1 MRCDL
6 LVAGAGPAGAAAA
19 LAAARR
25 GLKVLLLDAP
35 RTGAWPGES
44 LPPGMAGLVDA
55 AFGAG
60 LLDEDR
66 HLIAYGT
73 RSSWGSDDLVETDF
87 LANPLGGGWLLDRAR
102 FDADARARAEAAGAT
117 RVAGRLEGIAAAPD
131 GWDIT
136 LKDGGRIA
144 ARFLLDA
151 TGRAAAVARRLGTG
165 RDALDRQVAL
175 VATLADADPYRG
187 TSVEA
192 VADGWWYT
200 TPLPG
205 SRRVLAFLTD
215 ADLLEDGA
223 AGWARRL
230 SATRHMRRLVG
241 AVAPAVP
248 RTAPAETA
256 AERTLHGPRWC
267 AAGDAAMTF
276 DPLSSQ
282 GISAAILMGARA
294 GALAAEALAGAA
306 AAFAG
311 WDEDYRTLQGETADL
326 GRHYA
331 LMETRWRDAPFWAR
345 RRDARGSGPAREKA
359 PQQGF

>member
-6 LVAGAGPAGAAAA
+6 LIAGAGPAGAAAA
-19 LAAARR
+19 IAAAVR
-25 GLKVLLLDAP
+25 GLRVVLLHDP
-35 RTGAWPGES
+35 RATAWPGES

-55 AFGAG
+55 AFGPG

-66 HLIAYGT
+66 HLVAYGT
-73 RSSWGSDDLVETDF
+73 RAAWGSGDLVETDF

-102 FDADARARAEAAGAT
+102 FDADARARAAAAGAAI
-117 RVAGRLEGIAAAPD
+117 VEGRLEAIAAASD

-136 LKDGGRIA
+136 LRDSRRIA
-144 ARFLLDA
+144 ARFILDA

-165 RDALDRQVAL
+165 REASDRQVAL
-175 VATLADADPYRG
+175 VATLDDADPYRG

-205 SRRVLAFLTD
+205 GRRVLAFLTD
-215 ADLLEDGA
+215 AGLLGDGT

-230 SATRHMRRLVG
+230 EMTQHMRRIAG
-241 AVAPAVP
+241 AAAGAAP
-248 RTAPAETA
+248 RTCPAETA
-256 AERTLHGPRWC
+256 AERTLHGSRWC

-282 GISAAILMGARA
+282 GITAAILMGARA
-294 GALAAEALAGAA
+294 GAAVVEALAGETS
-306 AAFAG
+306 AFDDWA
-311 WDEDYRTLQGETADL
+311 EDYRTLQGETADL

-331 LMETRWRDAPFWAR
+331 VLETRWRDAPFWAR
-345 RRDARGSGPAREKA
+345 RRMAGA
-359 PQQGF
+359 

>member
-1 MRCDL
+1 MSCDL

-19 LAAARR
+19 IAAAGR
-25 GLKVLLLDAP
+25 GLRVMLLHDA
-35 RTGAWPGES
+35 RGSAWPGES

-55 AFGAG
+55 AFGPG
-60 LLDEDR
+60 LLDEAR

-73 RSSWGSDDLVETDF
+73 RSCWGSDDLIETDF

-117 RVAGRLEGIAAAPD
+117 LVTGRLEGIASMPD
-131 GWDIT
+131 GWEVT
-136 LKDGGRIA
+136 LRDGRRLA
-144 ARFLLDA
+144 ARFVLDA
-151 TGRAAAVARRLGTG
+151 TGRAAAVARHVGSG
-165 RDALDRQVAL
+165 REAFDRQVAL
-175 VATLADADPYRG
+175 VATLDDADPYRG

-205 SRRVLAFLTD
+205 GRRVLAFLTD
-215 ADLLEDGA
+215 ADLLGDGV

-230 SATRHMRRLVG
+230 EPTIHVRRLVG
-241 AVAPAVP
+241 EGAGAVVP
-248 RTAPAETA
+248 RTSPAETA
-256 AERTLHGPRWC
+256 AGRSLHGPRWC

-294 GALAAEALAGAA
+294 GGLVAAALAGEG
-306 AAFAG
+306 AAFAA
-311 WDEDYRTLQGETADL
+311 WAEDYRTLQGETADL

-331 LMETRWRDAPFWAR
+331 LMETRWRDAPFWSR
-345 RRDARGSGPAREKA
+345 RRSAGPL
-359 PQQGF
+359 

>member
-1 MRCDL
+1 MTLLPGMICDL
-6 LVAGAGPAGAAAA
+6 LVAGAGPAGSAAAI
-19 LAAARR
+19 AAAGR
-25 GLKVLLLDAP
+25 GLRVVLLHDA
-35 RTGAWPGES
+35 RSQVWPGES

-55 AFGAG
+55 AFGPG

-66 HLIAYGT
+66 HLPAYGT
-73 RSSWGSDDLVETDF
+73 RSCWGSDDLIETDF

-102 FDADARARAEAAGAT
+102 FDGDARARAEAAGAT
-117 RVAGRLEGIAAAPD
+117 LVAGRLETIAAAPE
-131 GWDIT
+131 GWDVT
-136 LKDGGRIA
+136 LRDGRRLA
-144 ARFLLDA
+144 ARFALDA
-151 TGRAAAVARRLGTG
+151 TGRAAAVARHMGSG
-165 RDALDRQVAL
+165 REAFDRQVAL
-175 VATLADADPYRG
+175 VATLADADPYRC

-205 SRRVLAFLTD
+205 GRRVLAFLTD
-215 ADLLEDGA
+215 ADLLGDGV

-230 SATRHMRRLVG
+230 SETLHMRRLAGEG
-241 AVAPAVP
+241 AGAAVP
-248 RTAPAETA
+248 RTYPAETA
-256 AERTLHGPRWC
+256 AARTLYGQRWC

-294 GALAAEALAGAA
+294 GAGVAAALAGDGF
-306 AAFAG
+306 AFDG

-331 LMETRWRDAPFWAR
+331 LMETRWRDAPFWSR
-345 RRDARGSGPAREKA
+345 RRQPPPA
-359 PQQGF
+359 

>member
-1 MRCDL
+1 MSCDL

-19 LAAARR
+19 IAASGR
-25 GLKVLLLDAP
+25 GLRVVLLHDA
-35 RTGAWPGES
+35 RSQVWPGES

-55 AFGAG
+55 AFGPG
-60 LLDEDR
+60 LLDEER
-66 HLIAYGT
+66 HLVAYGT

-102 FDADARARAEAAGAT
+102 FDADARARAVTAGAML
-117 RVAGRLEGIAAAPD
+117 VEGRLEAIAGTSD

-136 LKDGGRIA
+136 LRDSRRIA
-144 ARFLLDA
+144 ARFVLDA

-165 RDALDRQVAL
+165 RDVIDRQVAL
-175 VATLADADPYRG
+175 VATLDDADPYRG

-192 VADGWWYT
+192 VADGWWYM

-205 SRRVLAFLTD
+205 GRRVLAFLTD
-215 ADLLEDGA
+215 ADLLGDGA

-230 SATRHMRRLVG
+230 SETLHMRRLAGEG
-241 AVAPAVP
+241 AGAAVP
-248 RTAPAETA
+248 RTYPAETA
-256 AERTLHGPRWC
+256 AGRILHGPRWC

-294 GALAAEALAGAA
+294 GGLVAAELAGDTS
-306 AAFAG
+306 AFTA
-311 WDEDYRTLQGETADL
+311 WAEDYRTLQGETADL

-331 LMETRWRDAPFWAR
+331 LMETRWRDAPFWSR
-345 RRDARGSGPAREKA
+345 RRHPARA
-359 PQQGF
+359 

>member
-1 MRCDL
+1 MSCDL

-19 LAAARR
+19 IAATGR
-25 GLKVLLLDAP
+25 GLNVVLLHDA
-35 RTGAWPGES
+35 RGSAWPGES

-55 AFGAG
+55 AFGTG

-66 HLIAYGT
+66 HLVAYGT
-73 RSSWGSDDLVETDF
+73 RAAWGSADLVETDF

-102 FDADARARAEAAGAT
+102 FDADARARAIAAGT
-117 RVAGRLEGIAAAPD
+117 TMVEGRLESVAAASD

-136 LKDGGRIA
+136 LRDGRHIA
-144 ARFLLDA
+144 ARFILDA
-151 TGRAAAVARRLGTG
+151 TGRGAAVARRLGVG
-165 RDALDRQVAL
+165 REVFDRQVAL
-175 VATLADADPYRG
+175 VATLDDADTYRG

-192 VADGWWYT
+192 VANGWWYT

-205 SRRVLAFLTD
+205 GRRVLAFLTD
-215 ADLLEDGA
+215 ADLLGDAA

-230 SATRHMRRLVG
+230 EATLHMRRIAG
-241 AVAPAVP
+241 AAAGAAP
-248 RTAPAETA
+248 RTCPAETA

-294 GALAAEALAGAA
+294 GAAAADALAGEG
-306 AAFAG
+306 AAFAE
-311 WDEDYRTLQGETADL
+311 WAEDYRTLQGETADL

-331 LMETRWRDAPFWAR
+331 LLETRWRDAPFWAR
-345 RRDARGSGPAREKA
+345 RRMAGW
-359 PQQGF
+359 